1 MNPPPEGVGLHKIQ
15 IVGDQR
21 DAWLNLLVRA
31 KHREW
36 MGCWGVLGLLIVSQW
51 IINIYIHRYIYIV
64 SPKIPYLRLAPVSSW
79 YIFMVKS

>member
-1 MNPPPEGVGLHKIQ
+1 MVTATVQIMGCLPYLLRREPPPEGVGLHKIQ

-51 IINIYIHRYIYIV
+51 IINIYIYI
-64 SPKIPYLRLAPVSSW
+64 
-79 YIFMVKS
+79 